1 MRRRS
6 ASENIHLNP
15 RATGT
20 RRRKSDEI
28 DSPTQTSTRLDAR
41 WWGSWKSLLDDH
53 RRMHLSSSRCA
64 PSQSFCINVART
76 TKTSLDVMLEKNIED
91 YWNVDGEN
99 QLSDAW
105 TTFIRFILLNESYL
119 MDLHGLVRDL
129 QGNKKLLLLTI
140 FGQTCGNLCPMQQR
154 RKQNKDGPSRI
165 QSSTMNQTMTQWKPL
180 VESWKF
186 QRLQQCLATHQWR
199 AVERPTAILGNAR
212 QNTLLL
218 LMPTKARDQGWKGVD
233 TNITKIISLEKRW
246 SHCSLVHKFIP
257 MPQALKMPIA
267 KAAVERESENRRK
280 YRHGSWRKSE
290 TTKRWSMKQGIKAEK
305 VHFASLMDLCHL

>member
-1 MRRRS
+1 MGKINCQMHGQYS
-6 ASENIHLNP
+6 Q
-15 RATGT
+15 
-20 RRRKSDEI
+20 
-28 DSPTQTSTRLDAR
+28 DSSY
-41 WWGSWKSLLDDH
+41 W
-53 RRMHLSSSRCA
+53 
-64 PSQSFCINVART
+64 
-76 TKTSLDVMLEKNIED
+76 TK
-91 YWNVDGEN
+91 G
-99 QLSDAW
+99 
-105 TTFIRFILLNESYL
+105 YL
-119 MDLHGLVRDL
+119 MDLHGLVRDS
-129 QGNKKLLLLTI
+129 QGNKKLLVLTI

-165 QSSTMNQTMTQWKPL
+165 QSSTMPDNREEYSLLNQTMKNSSSQWKPL

-186 QRLQQCLATHQWR
+186 RWLQQCLAKYRWR

-218 LMPTKARDQGWKGVD
+218 LMPTKARDQGWKGLD

-246 SHCSLVHKFIP
+246 SHYSLVHKFIP